1 MNKGGSEMIEAIA
14 HPPAMNSVPS
24 EADQRRERN
33 RRAVA
38 MLQRWLDEP
47 VDERDERCWPLVEE
61 ALKSDPIRFGELD
74 ETHP

>member
-1 MNKGGSEMIEAIA
+1 MIETVTP
-14 HPPAMNSVPS
+14 HPALDSEAS

-33 RRAVA
+33 RRAAA

-47 VDERDERCWPLVEE
+47 IDERDERYWPLVEE

>member
-1 MNKGGSEMIEAIA
+1 MIETVTP
-14 HPPAMNSVPS
+14 HPALDSEAP

-33 RRAVA
+33 RRAAA

-47 VDERDERCWPLVEE
+47 IDERDERYWPLVEE